1 MTVKSRGLA
10 CAALLALGS
19 SSTGAAQPP
28 PAAAFTTPGVAG
40 AAISPSGRYVA
51 NDQPGP
57 SGTSVEIV
65 DLAAGRLRHRIE
77 LANRNKL
84 RAFNWVNDQIVLVD
98 VSATLALAVGAT
110 NTMHSYEWVRT
121 LAIDI
126 ESASVRTMLLDD
138 RNRQLNTG
146 SRLYA
151 TRTAGPDTVAM
162 AAWDHSVTRMSTVI
176 DTRLR
181 DDRRDAG
188 WVYTLF
194 DVDARSGNGKP
205 SAVGSPYTVEWAI
218 GADGRAV
225 ARSDWKADSSEF
237 AILARDG
244 AAWKTVYRRTDGSR
258 LDLGGLAPDS
268 KSVLAVGDNGTDRS
282 KVWAIALDGSG
293 PRVFFEDPA
302 ADIDFLSVDRSTGM
316 PIGAYVGGLEGG
328 LHLFDP
334 KLQARQNAVEKA
346 FPGRRVSLVSR
357 TSDGK
362 RVIARVEGPSDPW
375 VFYLVDFVTGK
386 ADIVGEGLPALAG
399 TTLGE
404 ARALHYAARDGA
416 QIPAYL
422 TLPPGRTEKGLPLV
436 VLPHGGPESHDTA
449 DFDWLSQFLA
459 TRGYAVLRP
468 QFRGSTGFGHAHR
481 VAGYRQ
487 WGRLMQDDVS
497 DGVKAMIERGI
508 ADPARICIAGAS
520 YGGYAALAGAAF
532 TPDLYACAV
541 SINGVSDLPA
551 MLGYSKRQTGDQSDQ
566 LAYWKDHIGEA
577 SDANVISR
585 SPARA
590 ADNVRAPILLLHG
603 TDDTVVPSSQSE
615 LMDRALTDAGK
626 PHRLVKLAGEDHWLS
641 RGETRLQ
648 VLKEMEAFLASHLN
662 APGD

>member
-1 MTVKSRGLA
+1 MAVKSRTLV
-10 CAALLALGS
+10 CAALLALAGS
-19 SSTGAAQPP
+19 SSAHAAEPP
-28 PAAAFTTPGVAG
+28 PAEAFTIPGIVG

-57 SGTSVEIV
+57 SGSSVEIV
-65 DLAAGRLRHRIE
+65 DLAAGRVRHRIE
-77 LANRNKL
+77 LGTRNKL
-84 RAFNWVNDQIVLVD
+84 RDFNWVNDQIVLVH
-98 VSATLALAVGAT
+98 VSATLALAVSAT
-110 NTMHSYEWVRT
+110 NTMRSYEWVRT
-121 LAIDI
+121 LAIDT
-126 ESASVRTMLLDD
+126 ESGSVHTMLLDD
-138 RNRQLNTG
+138 RNRKFNTG

-151 TRTAGPDTVAM
+151 TRTGSPDTVAM
-162 AAWDHSVTRMSTVI
+162 AAWDHSLTRMSTVV

-188 WVYTLF
+188 WAYTLF
-194 DVDARSGNGKP
+194 FEVDARTGNGKP

-244 AAWKTVYRRTDGSR
+244 AAWKMVHGTTDGSR
-258 LDLGGLAPDS
+258 LDLGGLAPDG

-293 PRVFFEDPA
+293 ARVFFEDPA
-302 ADIDFLSVDRSTGM
+302 ADIDGLSVDRSTGM
-316 PIGAYVGGLEGG
+316 PIGAYVGGLQGG

-375 VFYLVDFVTGK
+375 VYYLVDFATGK
-386 ADIVGEGLPALAG
+386 ADVVGEGLPGLSGA
-399 TTLGE
+399 TLGE
-404 ARALHYAARDGA
+404 VRALHYAARDGT

-422 TLPPGRTEKGLPLV
+422 TLPPGRGEKGLPLV
-436 VLPHGGPESHDTA
+436 VLPHGGPEWHDTA

-468 QFRGSTGFGHAHR
+468 QFRGSTGFGNAHR

-497 DGVKAMIERGI
+497 DGVRAMIERGI
-508 ADPARICIAGAS
+508 ADPTRICIAGAS
-520 YGGYAALAGAAF
+520 
-532 TPDLYACAV
+532 
-541 SINGVSDLPA
+541 SDL
-551 MLGYSKRQTGDQSDQ
+551 
-566 LAYWKDHIGEA
+566 
-577 SDANVISR
+577 
-585 SPARA
+585 
-590 ADNVRAPILLLHG
+590 
-603 TDDTVVPSSQSE
+603 
-615 LMDRALTDAGK
+615 LT
-626 PHRLVKLAGEDHWLS
+626 
-641 RGETRLQ
+641 
-648 VLKEMEAFLASHLN
+648 
-662 APGD
+662 